1 MRVNQE
7 IETLKTDIFSDNWDK
22 MKKSSNRLFEIGG
35 RENIDYL
42 LGLLDQP
49 NPLVR
54 NAVALTFMDNKFNDA
69 LEPLLK
75 SITKEENKS
84 ARGTMVYA
92 LEALDCSNK
101 LKELFD
107 ILFTAAKN
115 AEVQTGILTV
125 LDEQEFEFTKN
136 DLSEIQ
142 EKWERLKDHWDKM
155 NGIDKE
161 NKKDYE
167 IDRDVIQ
174 NFVDGYVSYLEKR

>member
-1 MRVNQE
+1 MTVDQE
-7 IETLKTDIFSDNWDK
+7 IEKLKTGIFSDDWDK
-22 MKKSSNRLFEIGG
+22 MKESSNRLFEIGG
-35 RENIDYL
+35 QENVDYL
-42 LGLLDQP
+42 IGLLDQS

-75 SITKEENKS
+75 SIIKEENRN

-92 LEALDCSNK
+92 LEELDCKNK

-125 LDEQEFEFTKN
+125 LDEQEFEFTKD
-136 DLSEIQ
+136 DLIEIQ
-142 EKWERLKDHWDKM
+142 EKWERLKDDWNEL
-155 NGIDKE
+155 NGI
-161 NKKDYE
+161 NKGKVKDYE
-167 IDRDVIQ
+167 IDKETIQ
-174 NFVDGYVSYLEKR
+174 NFVDGYVSYLKRG